1 MILYGHAESNAAW
14 PVLLGESPVQVA
26 SRPGA
31 ARLAHGHRATTW
43 RACSSGRGPAATG
56 LPSASLPGSGLT
68 GLRLTERLPY
78 FTSGV
83 AYPDCLLL
91 GAKTSAEG
99 SMTPIAAGY
108 FGADWD
114 VESGEFAW
122 RD

>member
-14 PVLLGESPVQVA
+14 PVLLGESPVQVSPRSSEGRPA
-26 SRPGA
+26 ERHRGRPGMS
-31 ARLAHGHRATTW
+31 LH
-43 RACSSGRGPAATG
+43 PAAAG
-56 LPSASLPGSGLT
+56 QRPASVRRVSGSGLT

-83 AYPDCLLL
+83 AYPGLRLAR
-91 GAKTSAEG
+91 AKTCAKDSGA
-99 SMTPIAAGY
+99 PIAAGY